1 MPYRVVRMYADQ
13 MPATIAEWKLN
24 LVEVLMVAN
33 AAKKYER
40 DSIIHEW
47 QRIAQ
52 KDISVEKSH
61 VNAIPTGLGA

>member
-40 DSIIHEW
+40 DNIIHEW

-52 KDISVEKSH
+52 KDIPVEKSH
-61 VNAIPTGLGA
+61 VNSIPTGLGA